1 VNKKRFLLFWSL
13 LWTIF
18 FGDLLLGQVSLSHSD
33 LTGQFHA
40 FAVFQAQEMLAGR
53 LPLWSP
59 GSFAGFPFAA
69 DAQAAV
75 FYPIRWLTILLSAPV
90 GFSYYVL
97 TLEGLFHIWLAG
109 LFTYLLVTDQT
120 GNPWAGTLAAV
131 AFALGDYLISY
142 PLLQL
147 AVLET
152 IVWLPLILWLLRRGV
167 RAASDE
173 TGQKRPLPYLLAA
186 GVVWGIS
193 LTAGHPQTFLH
204 LSYLVLAYYLF
215 LTLRAGWSWR
225 WLAGMGL
232 LVGGTA
238 VGTAAAAWLPTLRYL
253 GHTTRSDVVYEFVAS
268 GFPLLDYLQLFVP
281 GSLTTWSPM
290 YVGLAT
296 LALLLVAWLGR
307 SLAASEQRAEI
318 GFWTAVSLLTFL
330 LSLGDKGIL
339 FELFYHL
346 APGFDLFRHQE
357 RIVGLLSLSMALLSA
372 QGLTIWWSA
381 NAKVR
386 RYWLQ
391 RITAV
396 LLTSFLLTALFL
408 TAMNE
413 VKEWHFLWL
422 RQAVIL
428 LGLLLILRPYDS
440 SLSQNARAETQGR
453 KGHLLRVSAPLRE
466 LIVSTLSRLR
476 RIQQPQLMVW
486 PLLLLLS
493 TDLYLAGRDAID
505 LQPLPPRAAWVE
517 PAWVDLLPTDQPARI
532 DSSNLFHANMGEL
545 FGLEDIR
552 GLSPLKLEAMH
563 RLDVLPNGRR
573 WQLLNVTHVLDTKTP
588 IDATVTEV
596 ASVTQHIMPDQ
607 SFRGAVY
614 RFEDALPRAW
624 LVYQPHFAPDE
635 EAAYWQIADRDFDP
649 ATEVVLTGALDRDLW
664 TAVSPPTQPP
674 HTKTRRLDTSAL
686 HIEAHTDTPGILVIS
701 EWDYPGWQVR
711 VNGQPA
717 VTATA
722 NSGFIAVLL
731 PTGSHTI
738 TLRFAPWDV
747 PVGMALS
754 LLTLLGAGGLAWRW
768 RPIVAL
774 RGETTKVS
782 QTFVVWPTLAR
793 QPDQAINKSRVL
805 WGGTAVFFLAFILR
819 LFRLGHQELRGD
831 EAFSYLFAAMP
842 PAESVPALL
851 AGGDPHS
858 PLHYLL
864 LHGWLTLTGDTE
876 FALRYLSLLLSLLLL
891 PLVYQLG
898 RLLGGQRLGVLAA
911 FLMAISQ
918 SLIWLAQDVRNQ
930 YMLVQLLG
938 LLATVLLVGYL
949 RPHQSSA
956 AAHRSRPVLWGVYV
970 VVAATAV
977 YSHYYGLFILV
988 AHGFY
993 LWLPSE
999 GRWRRLTIWAA
1010 SGVAAA
1016 LLFIPWLLI
1025 MWPHLLASGHIS
1037 HPSDP
1042 ELAAYLLAIGRE
1054 LSVGAAL
1061 PGWGTRWLV
1070 AGVAGLLL
1078 IGFWALY
1085 RSSRRPA
1092 ALLLASWLGL
1102 AVLGIF
1108 LVRFTRETYNDYYLI
1123 VTAPAWWLLISAALL
1138 FFWQQARRRWRL
1150 LALAGLALLVG
1161 GNGLSLYNYYFDPA
1175 HSRTSGYR
1183 EMAARIATDGGP
1195 HDLFL
1200 AHFPDP
1206 SLDYYLRNRDLP
1218 IEVQPAGWGT
1228 PPEATENRL
1237 AELAYQYERIWFVP
1251 YLNSPWDPI
1260 NVVGSWLDYHMLH
1273 ERHGATGRMRLWAF
1287 RSVAFAPD
1295 IMTAESTTFGEL
1307 ITLTGIYATVD
1318 GQPVDL
1324 AQPVSLDQA
1333 SNLTITLLW
1342 QSDQPLSDN
1351 YTVFVHLLDE
1361 TGWMVAQ
1368 HDGVPLFGTR
1378 PTTTWQPGERLLDRH
1393 EIMLPGSGGLG
1404 SGHGRIIVGLYHSET
1419 IERLPPAPMAD
1430 ALTVG
1435 RWGVGNGR

>member
-18 FGDLLLGQVSLSHSD
+18 FGDLLLGQASLSHSD

-167 RAASDE
+167 GPDRLAGGACSKPVRSASS
-173 TGQKRPLPYLLAA
+173 PYLLAA

-215 LTLRAGWSWR
+215 LTLRAGWSRR

-238 VGTAAAAWLPTLRYL
+238 AGTAAAAWLPTLRYL
-253 GHTTRSDVVYEFVAS
+253 RHTTRSDVVYEFVAS

-307 SLAASEQRAEI
+307 SLATSEQRAEI

-396 LLTSFLLTALFL
+396 LLTAFLLTALFL

-422 RQAVIL
+422 RQA
-428 LGLLLILRPYDS
+428 LLLFGVLFVMW
-440 SLSQNARAETQGR
+440 
-453 KGHLLRVSAPLRE
+453 RVSRPQIM
-466 LIVSTLSRLR
+466 IVG
-476 RIQQPQLMVW
+476 
-486 PLLLLLS
+486 LLLLLS
-493 TDLYLAGRDAID
+493 ADLYLAGRDAID
-505 LQPLPPRAAWVE
+505 LQPLQPRAAWVE

-552 GLSPLKLEAMH
+552 GLSPLKLETMH

-588 IDATVTEV
+588 IDAAVTEV

-674 HTKTRRLDTSAL
+674 HTKTRRLATSAL

-717 VTATA
+717 ITATA

-793 QPDQAINKSRVL
+793 QPDRAITKSRVL

-876 FALRYLSLLLSLLLL
+876 FALRYFSLLLSLLLL

-898 RLLGGQRLGVLAA
+898 RLLGGQRLGLLAA

-938 LLATVLLVGYL
+938 LLATVLLVGYFRPL
-949 RPHQSSA
+949 RSSRLRGETA
-956 AAHRSRPVLWGVYV
+956 EKLNNYALWGAYV

-999 GRWRRLTIWAA
+999 GRWRRLTTWAA
-1010 SGVAAA
+1010 SGVVAA
-1016 LLFIPWLLI
+1016 LLFLPWLLI

-1085 RSSRRPA
+1085 RSVDGRP
-1092 ALLLASWLGL
+1092 
-1102 AVLGIF
+1102 
-1108 LVRFTRETYNDYYLI
+1108 
-1123 VTAPAWWLLISAALL
+1123 
-1138 FFWQQARRRWRL
+1138 
-1150 LALAGLALLVG
+1150 
-1161 GNGLSLYNYYFDPA
+1161 
-1175 HSRTSGYR
+1175 
-1183 EMAARIATDGGP
+1183 
-1195 HDLFL
+1195 
-1200 AHFPDP
+1200 HFCWP
-1206 SLDYYLRNRDLP
+1206 
-1218 IEVQPAGWGT
+1218 VGWGW
-1228 PPEATENRL
+1228 P
-1237 AELAYQYERIWFVP
+1237 
-1251 YLNSPWDPI
+1251 
-1260 NVVGSWLDYHMLH
+1260 SW
-1273 ERHGATGRMRLWAF
+1273 
-1287 RSVAFAPD
+1287 
-1295 IMTAESTTFGEL
+1295 
-1307 ITLTGIYATVD
+1307 
-1318 GQPVDL
+1318 
-1324 AQPVSLDQA
+1324 A
-1333 SNLTITLLW
+1333 SFWSAL
-1342 QSDQPLSDN
+1342 P
-1351 YTVFVHLLDE
+1351 
-1361 TGWMVAQ
+1361 A
-1368 HDGVPLFGTR
+1368 R
-1378 PTTTWQPGERLLDRH
+1378 PTTT
-1393 EIMLPGSGGLG
+1393 
-1404 SGHGRIIVGLYHSET
+1404 T
-1419 IERLPPAPMAD
+1419 
-1430 ALTVG
+1430 T
-1435 RWGVGNGR
+1435 

>member
-1 VNKKRFLLFWSL
+1 
-13 LWTIF
+13 
-18 FGDLLLGQVSLSHSD
+18 
-33 LTGQFHA
+33 
-40 FAVFQAQEMLAGR
+40 M
-53 LPLWSP
+53 
-59 GSFAGFPFAA
+59 
-69 DAQAAV
+69 
-75 FYPIRWLTILLSAPV
+75 
-90 GFSYYVL
+90 
-97 TLEGLFHIWLAG
+97 
-109 LFTYLLVTDQT
+109 
-120 GNPWAGTLAAV
+120 
-131 AFALGDYLISY
+131 
-142 PLLQL
+142 
-147 AVLET
+147 
-152 IVWLPLILWLLRRGV
+152 
-167 RAASDE
+167 
-173 TGQKRPLPYLLAA
+173 
-186 GVVWGIS
+186 
-193 LTAGHPQTFLH
+193 
-204 LSYLVLAYYLF
+204 
-215 LTLRAGWSWR
+215 
-225 WLAGMGL
+225 
-232 LVGGTA
+232 
-238 VGTAAAAWLPTLRYL
+238 
-253 GHTTRSDVVYEFVAS
+253 VYEFVAS

-296 LALLLVAWLGR
+296 
-307 SLAASEQRAEI
+307 SEQQAEI

-357 RIVGLLSLSMALLSA
+357 RIVGLLSLSLALLSA

-396 LLTSFLLTALFL
+396 LLTAFLLTALFL

-413 VKEWHFLWL
+413 V
-422 RQAVIL
+422 
-428 LGLLLILRPYDS
+428 
-440 SLSQNARAETQGR
+440 N
-453 KGHLLRVSAPLRE
+453 
-466 LIVSTLSRLR
+466 
-476 RIQQPQLMVW
+476 
-486 PLLLLLS
+486 
-493 TDLYLAGRDAID
+493 
-505 LQPLPPRAAWVE
+505 
-517 PAWVDLLPTDQPARI
+517 
-532 DSSNLFHANMGEL
+532 
-545 FGLEDIR
+545 
-552 GLSPLKLEAMH
+552 
-563 RLDVLPNGRR
+563 
-573 WQLLNVTHVLDTKTP
+573 
-588 IDATVTEV
+588 
-596 ASVTQHIMPDQ
+596 
-607 SFRGAVY
+607 
-614 RFEDALPRAW
+614 
-624 LVYQPHFAPDE
+624 
-635 EAAYWQIADRDFDP
+635 EAAYWQIANPDFDP
-649 ATEVVLTGALDRDLW
+649 ATEVVLTGALSRDLW
-664 TAVSPPTQPP
+664 TIVSPPAQPP

-686 HIEAHTDTPGILVIS
+686 HIAAHTDTPGILVIS
-701 EWDYPGWQVR
+701 AWDYPGWQVR

-717 VTATA
+717 ITATA

-768 RPIVAL
+768 RPLVGL
-774 RGETTKVS
+774 RREPAKVS
-782 QTFVVWPTLAR
+782 KTVVGWPAWTW
-793 QPDQAINKSRVL
+793 QPGQVIAKSRVL

-898 RLLGGQRLGVLAA
+898 RLLGGQRLGLLAA

-930 YMLVQLLG
+930 YMLVQG

-949 RPHQSSA
+949 HPLRSSRLRGA
-956 AAHRSRPVLWGVYV
+956 MAEKLNNYALWGAYV
-970 VVAATAV
+970 MVAATAV

-993 LWLPSE
+993 LWLPPA
-999 GRWRRLTIWAA
+999 GRWRRLTTWAA

-1025 MWPHLLASGHIS
+1025 MRPHLLASGHIS

-1042 ELAAYLLAIGRE
+1042 EMAAYLLAIGRE
-1054 LSVGAAL
+1054 LSVGSAL

-1070 AGVAGLLL
+1070 VGVAGLLL
-1078 IGFWALY
+1078 IGFGALY
-1085 RSSRRPA
+1085 RSGRRPA

-1102 AVLGIF
+1102 AVLAIF

-1123 VTAPAWWLLISAALL
+1123 VTAPAWWLLIAAGLL
-1138 FFWQQARRRWRL
+1138 FFWQRARRRWRL
-1150 LALAGLALLVG
+1150 LALAGLA
-1161 GNGLSLYNYYFDPA
+1161 
-1175 HSRTSGYR
+1175 
-1183 EMAARIATDGGP
+1183 
-1195 HDLFL
+1195 
-1200 AHFPDP
+1200 
-1206 SLDYYLRNRDLP
+1206 
-1218 IEVQPAGWGT
+1218 Q
-1228 PPEATENRL
+1228 
-1237 AELAYQYERIWFVP
+1237 QYERIWFVP
-1251 YLNSPWDPI
+1251 YLNSPWDPT

-1273 ERHGATGRMRLWAF
+1273 ERHENAARLTLQAF
-1287 RSVAFAPD
+1287 RSVTFAPD
-1295 IMTAESTTFGEL
+1295 IMTAESTTFGES
-1307 ITLTGIYATVD
+1307 ITLTGVYATVD

-1324 AQPVSLDQA
+1324 AQPIALNQA
-1333 SNLTITLLW
+1333 NNLTITLLW
-1342 QSDQPLSDN
+1342 QTDQPLSDN

-1393 EIMLPGSGGLG
+1393 EISLPGNEGMGRG
-1404 SGHGRIIVGLYHSET
+1404 NGRILVGLYHSET
-1419 IERLPPAPMAD
+1419 IERLSPGPMAD
-1430 ALTVG
+1430 ALTMG
-1435 RWGVGNGR
+1435 EWGVGNGR

>member
-1 VNKKRFLLFWSL
+1 MNKKRFVLFWSL
-13 LWTIF
+13 LWAIF
-18 FGDLLLGQVSLSHSD
+18 FGDLLLGQASLPHSD
-33 LTGQFHA
+33 LSGQFHT
-40 FAVFQAQEMLAGR
+40 FAIFQAQEMLAGR

-59 GSFAGFPFAA
+59 GSFGGFPFAA

-75 FYPIRWLTILLSAPV
+75 FYPIRWLTILLSAPI
-90 GFSYYVL
+90 GFSYYIL

-109 LFTYLLVTDQT
+109 LFTYLLATDQT
-120 GNPWAGTLAAV
+120 GNAWAGTVAAV
-131 AFALGDYLISY
+131 AFALGGYLISY

-152 IVWLPLILWLLRRGV
+152 IIWLPLILWLLRRGV
-167 RAASDE
+167 VSFEAIVHPRSLSLSKGDRFRQVQPTGEVQEPVRAA
-173 TGQKRPLPYLLAA
+173 PLPYLLAA

-232 LVGGTA
+232 LMGGTA
-238 VGTAAAAWLPTLRYL
+238 AGTGAAAWLPTLRYL
-253 GHTTRSDVVYEFVAS
+253 GHTTRSEVLYEFVAS
-268 GFPLLDYLQLFVP
+268 GFPLLDYWQLFVP
-281 GSLTTWSPM
+281 GSLTVWSPM

-296 LALLLVAWLGR
+296 LALLLVAWIGR
-307 SLAASEQRAEI
+307 SQAASEQRAEI
-318 GFWTAVSLLTFL
+318 GFWAAVSLLAFL

-346 APGFDLFRHQE
+346 APGFDLFRQQE
-357 RIVGLLSLSMALLSA
+357 RIVGLLSLSLALLAA
-372 QGLTIWWSA
+372 QGLTLWWSA
-381 NAKVR
+381 DAEVR

-396 LLTSFLLTALFL
+396 LLTTLLLAALFL

-413 VKEWHFLWL
+413 VNEWHTLWL
-422 RQAVIL
+422 CQA
-428 LGLLLILRPYDS
+428 LLLI
-440 SLSQNARAETQGR
+440 GV
-453 KGHLLRVSAPLRE
+453 LLVMWHAPR
-466 LIVSTLSRLR
+466 TRLM
-476 RIQQPQLMVW
+476 LVG
-486 PLLLLLS
+486 LLLLLS
-493 TDLYLAGRDAID
+493 ADLFSAGRDTLN
-505 LQPLPPRAAWVE
+505 LQPMPPQAVWVDPE
-517 PAWVDLLPTDQPARI
+517 WVDLLPTDQPARI

-552 GLSPLKLEAMH
+552 GLSPLKLETMH
-563 RLDVLPNGRR
+563 RLEVLPNGRR
-573 WQLLNVTHVLDTKTP
+573 WQLLNVTHVLASHTP
-588 IDATVTEV
+588 IDAVVTEV
-596 ASVTQHIMPDQ
+596 APVTQHIMPDQ
-607 SFRGAVY
+607 LFMGAVY

-624 LVYQPHFAPDE
+624 LVYQPHFAPDN
-635 EAAYWQIADRDFDP
+635 EAAYQQIADPDFNP
-649 ATEVVLTGALDRDLW
+649 AAEVVLTGALGRDLW
-664 TAVSPPTQPP
+664 TVVSPPTQPP
-674 HTKTRRLDTSAL
+674 HATTRRLAANAL
-686 HIEAHTDTPGILVIS
+686 HIEAQTDTPGILVIS

-717 VTATA
+717 LTATA

-768 RPIVAL
+768 RLVVGV
-774 RGETTKVS
+774 RGESAKVS
-782 QTFVVWPTLAR
+782 QTFVAWPTLTW
-793 QPDQAINKSRVL
+793 QPGRAITKSKVL
-805 WGGTAVFFLAFILR
+805 WGGTAVLLLAYLLR
-819 LFRLGHQELRGD
+819 LFRLGYQELRGD

-898 RLLGGQRLGVLAA
+898 RLLGGQRLGLLAA
-911 FLMAISQ
+911 CLMAISQ

-930 YMLVQLLG
+930 YMLVQVLG

-949 RPHQSSA
+949 RPTFFNPEAQTCA
-956 AAHRSRPVLWGVYV
+956 ERTRSKRREELVLWGVYV

-999 GRWRRLTIWAA
+999 GRWRRLTTWAA

-1025 MWPHLLASGHIS
+1025 MWPHLLASGNIS

-1042 ELAAYLLAIGRE
+1042 EMAAYLLAIGRE
-1054 LSVGAAL
+1054 LGIGSAL

-1070 AGVAGLLL
+1070 AGVAVLLL
-1078 IGFWALY
+1078 VGWWALY
-1085 RSSRRPA
+1085 RSDRQPA

-1123 VTAPAWWLLISAALL
+1123 VTAPAWWLLISAGFL
-1138 FFWQQARRRWRL
+1138 FFWQQARQRWRL

-1161 GNGLSLYNYYFDPA
+1161 GNGLSLYNYYFDPVYG
-1175 HSRTSGYR
+1175 RTSGYR
-1183 EMAARIATDGGP
+1183 EMAVRIAADGGP
-1195 HDLFL
+1195 NDLFI

-1206 SLDYYLRNRDLP
+1206 SLDYYLRNLDLP
-1218 IEVQPAGWGT
+1218 NEVQPAYWGK
-1228 PPEATENRL
+1228 PPDETETRL
-1237 AELAYQYERIWFVP
+1237 AELTQQHERIWFVP
-1251 YLNSPWDPI
+1251 YLGSIWDPT
-1260 NVVGSWLDYHMLH
+1260 NVVGNWLNYHMLH
-1273 ERHGATGRMRLWAF
+1273 EQRTAAGRMTLWAF
-1287 RSVAFAPD
+1287 RSITFAPA
-1295 IMTAESTTFGEL
+1295 IMTAESTTFGES
-1307 ITLTGIYATVD
+1307 ITLTGVYATVD

-1324 AQPVSLDQA
+1324 AQPISLDQA
-1333 SNLTITLLW
+1333 NNLTITLLW
-1342 QSDQPLSDN
+1342 QTDVPLTDH

-1361 TGWMVAQ
+1361 TGWLVAQ
-1368 HDGVPLFGTR
+1368 HDGVPLLGTR
-1378 PTTTWQPGERLLDRH
+1378 PTISWQPGERLLDRH
-1393 EIMLPGSGGLG
+1393 DIVLPGNEEMG
-1404 SGHGRIIVGLYHSET
+1404 SGHGRLLLASIIPKPSSDCPTPLRK
-1419 IERLPPAPMAD
+1419 IL
-1430 ALTVG
+1430 
-1435 RWGVGNGR
+1435 

>member
-1 VNKKRFLLFWSL
+1 MNKKRFVLFWSSL
-13 LWTIF
+13 GAIF
-18 FGDLLLGQVSLSHSD
+18 FGGLLLGQVSLSHSD

-40 FAVFQAQEMLAGR
+40 FAIFQAQEMLAGR

-152 IVWLPLILWLLRRGV
+152 IIWLPLILWLLRRGV
-167 RAASDE
+167 RAASDK

-204 LSYLVLAYYLF
+204 LSYLVVAYYLF

-238 VGTAAAAWLPTLRYL
+238 TGTAAAAWLPTLRYL
-253 GHTTRSDVVYEFVAS
+253 RHTTRSDVVYEFVAS

-307 SLAASEQRAEI
+307 SLATTEQRAEI
-318 GFWTAVSLLTFL
+318 GFWTAVFLLTFL

-346 APGFDLFRHQE
+346 VPGFDLFRHQE
-357 RIVGLLSLSMALLSA
+357 RIVGLLSLSMALLA
-372 QGLTIWWSA
+372 GQGLTLWWSA
-381 NAKVR
+381 QATVR
-386 RYWLQ
+386 RHWLR

-396 LLTSFLLTALFL
+396 LLTAFFLTALFL

-413 VKEWHFLWL
+413 TNEWHFLWL
-422 RQAVIL
+422 RQAAIL
-428 LGLLLILRPYDS
+428 LGLLLILWRIPQPRP
-440 SLSQNARAETQGR
+440 
-453 KGHLLRVSAPLRE
+453 
-466 LIVSTLSRLR
+466 
-476 RIQQPQLMVW
+476 MVW
-486 PLLLLLS
+486 GVLLLLS
-493 TDLYLAGRDAID
+493 ADLYLAGRDAID

-517 PAWVDLLPTDQPARI
+517 PTWVDLLPTEQPARI

-552 GLSPLKLEAMH
+552 GLSPLKLETMH

-588 IDATVTEV
+588 IDAVVTEV

-607 SFRGAVY
+607 SFKGAVY

-624 LVYQPHFAPDE
+624 LVYQPHFAPDN
-635 EAAYWQIADRDFDP
+635 EAAYRQIANPDFDP
-649 ATEVVLTGALDRDLW
+649 ANEVVLSGALSQNLW
-664 TAVSPPTQPP
+664 TAVSPPAQPP
-674 HTKTRRLDTSAL
+674 HTNTRRLATSAL

-701 EWDYPGWQVR
+701 EWDYPGWRVR

-722 NSGFIAVLL
+722 NSGFIAALL
-731 PTGSHTI
+731 PAGSHVI

-768 RPIVAL
+768 RPVVAL
-774 RGETTKVS
+774 RRETAKVLE
-782 QTFVVWPTLAR
+782 TFVVWPAWTR
-793 QPDQAINKSRVL
+793 QPDQTIAKGSVL

-842 PAESVPALL
+842 PTESVPALL

-864 LHGWLTLTGDTE
+864 LHGWLNLTGDTE

-898 RLLGGQRLGVLAA
+898 RLLGGQRLGLLAA

-930 YMLVQLLG
+930 YMLVQLFG

-949 RPHQSSA
+949 RPKQSNA
-956 AAHRSRPVLWGVYV
+956 EAQTCAKRSRSRRRVIWGAYV

-1010 SGVAAA
+1010 SGAAAA

-1025 MWPHLLASGHIS
+1025 MWPYLLASGHIS

-1042 ELAAYLLAIGRE
+1042 ELVAYLLAIGRE
-1054 LSVGAAL
+1054 LSVGSAL

-1070 AGVAGLLL
+1070 AGVAVLLL
-1078 IGFWALY
+1078 VGLWALY
-1085 RSSRRPA
+1085 RQDKRPA

-1123 VTAPAWWLLISAALL
+1123 VTAPAWWLLISAGLL

-1183 EMAARIATDGGP
+1183 EVAARIAADGGP
-1195 HDLFL
+1195 NDLFV

-1206 SLDYYLRNRDLP
+1206 SLDYYLRNLDLP

-1228 PPEATENRL
+1228 SSDATENRL
-1237 AELAYQYERIWFVP
+1237 AELAQRHERIWFVP
-1251 YLNSPWDPI
+1251 YLNSPWDPT

-1273 ERHGATGRMRLWAF
+1273 ERHEATGRMALWAF

-1295 IMTAESTTFGEL
+1295 IMTAESTTFGES
-1307 ITLTGIYATVD
+1307 ITLIGTYATVD
-1318 GQPVDL
+1318 GWPVDL

-1333 SNLTITLLW
+1333 NNLTITLLW
-1342 QSDQPLSDN
+1342 QTDVPLPDN
-1351 YTVFVHLLDE
+1351 YTVFAHLLDE

-1378 PTTTWQPGERLLDRH
+1378 PTTTWQPGEQLLDRH
-1393 EIMLPGSGGLG
+1393 EIVLPGAAGMG
-1404 SGHGRIIVGLYHSET
+1404 SGNGRILVGLYHSET